1 MRHGNNALARDLC
14 TVGDG
19 NTNIV
24 RGELR
29 IRFEN
34 LFSRLAVG
42 EEVENKRDPDA
53 RASDARLA
61 KADVWVDRNS
71 VKE

>member
-1 MRHGNNALARDLC
+1 MRSRDLG
-14 TVGDG
+14 TIGDG
-19 NTNIV
+19 STNIV

-34 LFSRLAVG
+34 PFNRLAAR

-71 VKE
+71 VKK